1 MVTGGVGE
9 PNHLDTTEVLVE
21 GGISWSKVK
30 TGALPAAMRA
40 LRVITVGNEIF
51 STGTSFLQNIQSID
65 TYTTHTLCRWFHL

>member
-51 STGTSFLQNIQSID
+51 STGIPSFRKI
-65 TYTTHTLCRWFHL
+65 YRV